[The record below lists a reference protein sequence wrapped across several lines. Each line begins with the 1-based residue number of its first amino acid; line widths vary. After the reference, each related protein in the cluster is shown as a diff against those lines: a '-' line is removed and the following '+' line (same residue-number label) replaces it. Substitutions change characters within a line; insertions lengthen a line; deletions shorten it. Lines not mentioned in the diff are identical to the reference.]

1 MQKEHF
7 IVVNHKI
14 FKIKRI
20 FITFFYNTCSLSD
33 TPNFSLE
40 NEFSIFKNIFT
51 KRFFILL
58 NKFLKGIKTFF
69 AILKICKNI
78 TKS

>member
-51 KRFFILL
+51 KRF
-58 NKFLKGIKTFF
+58 
-69 AILKICKNI
+69 
-78 TKS
+78 